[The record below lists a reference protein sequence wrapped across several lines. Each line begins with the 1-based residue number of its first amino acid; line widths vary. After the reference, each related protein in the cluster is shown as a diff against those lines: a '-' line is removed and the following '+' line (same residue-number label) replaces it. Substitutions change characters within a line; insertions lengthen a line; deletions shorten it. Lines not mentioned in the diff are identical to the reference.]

1 LEPDRNLTRSE
12 VPGVTA
18 SVESAD
24 GTALARLAAAVV
36 GARLAERP
44 VPDAVPQRP
53 ALTAVGASFVT
64 LEAAGRLRGCIG
76 TIEAARP
83 LYLDVIR
90 NAQRAMRDPR
100 MPPVVAAEWPNLDVK
115 VAVLTPG
122 GPLPAATREE
132 FTAALRPGVDGVLI
146 IDGKRRATFLPAVW
160 AKLSEPA
167 RFTAALLAK
176 GGWPETGWPAGLTAS
191 RYTTV
196 EYRDPAP
203 RPAL

>member
-1 LEPDRNLTRSE
+1 
-12 VPGVTA
+12 VTT
-18 SVESAD
+18 SVDSAD

-132 FTAALRPGVDGVLI
+132 FLAALRPGVDGVLI
-146 IDGKRRATFLPAVW
+146 TDGKRRATFLPAVW
-160 AKLSEPA
+160 AKLPEPA

-176 GGWPETGWPAGLTAS
+176 GGWPETEWPADLTAS

>member
-1 LEPDRNLTRSE
+1 MRSE
-12 VPGVTA
+12 VTGVTT
-18 SVESAD
+18 SVEPAE

-44 VPDAVPQRP
+44 VPDEVPQQP
-53 ALTAVGASFVT
+53 ALTAPGASFVT

-76 TIEAARP
+76 TIEASRP

-100 MPPVVAAEWPNLDVK
+100 MPPVVAEEWPRLDVK

-122 GPLPAATREE
+122 KPLPTASREE
-132 FTAALRPGVDGVLI
+132 FLAALRPGIDGVLI
-146 IDGKRRATFLPAVW
+146 TDGQRRATFLPAVW
-160 AKLSEPA
+160 AKLAEPE
-167 RFTAALLAK
+167 RFVTGLLVK
-176 GGWPETGWPAGLTAS
+176 GGWAADGWPAGLVAS
-191 RYTTV
+191 SYTTV
-196 EYRDPAP
+196 EFRDPAP